1 LNMNEKKNILVILPI
16 DEAHK
21 NLLRDAA
28 PDTDIV
34 YVEPGKASTEQIER
48 ANAIIGYPSPKMM
61 IYAKNLEWLQ
71 LASAGV
77 DHILKGGVLPQNVL
91 LTNASGCYGLAISEY
106 MMGMV
111 LSLFLNLP
119 LYKEN
124 QLKHFWHDEGTVK
137 SIFGSTAL
145 IVGLGDI
152 GGEFAKRFKSLG
164 GHTIGIRRTGL
175 TKPDYLDELYLI
187 DQLDELLPRA
197 DVVTLS
203 LPETPQTHKL
213 FGKEKFALMKPGS
226 ILLNVGRGKAIDTD
240 ALCDVLNSG
249 QLGGAAIDVTDP
261 EPLPPEHPIWDAK
274 NILITPHVSGN
285 FNLPETYERVLKM
298 CADNLGRYLR
308 GEQLNNLVD
317 FSTGYKKHD

>member
-1 LNMNEKKNILVILPI
+1 MNEKKNILVILPI